1 MFPESNVK
9 DSVCTLI
16 NIILMLG
23 CQQTIEN
30 NTKYLGIP
38 LPLSQYLFP
47 AWFVT
52 CLSGCLGPCGCL
64 KFGLVPEILPSSFL
78 YMYRCAIPFLGSG
91 FVFVLERGYPK
102 WSGRGRKYFEVWA
115 VMHICHLFT
124 SGSVLCM
131 PEICRKS
138 CQLLMM
144 WELLEPNVFKEPINS
159 SML

>member
-102 WSGRGRKYFEVWA
+102 WKGEKTEILRGLGRYAYLPFVHLW
-115 VMHICHLFT
+115 ICSSHARN
-124 SGSVLCM
+124 M
-131 PEICRKS
+131 P
-138 CQLLMM
+138 Q
-144 WELLEPNVFKEPINS
+144 ELSIVDDVGIVRT
-159 SML
+159 